1 MIFQLFARC
10 VLVTTI
16 VALPRAV
23 PVEIAEARSLLETT
37 YRVARN
43 GKPAYVGRFKQ
54 YHKNS
59 NKLGV
64 GTVVLVAPSWALTAG
79 HVVAFKINN
88 PNGGKSE
95 VLFNGGKIDRLV
107 TKIYKAKGVDV
118 ALLKLS
124 KPIGGRTVKPVAMMS
139 SGFVGADGRI
149 EFTSIGRSGMHRGR
163 SGRGT
168 GAGFIHSKSKDG
180 TRPGKAGDSGGA
192 WVIQRNGKPD
202 VLFAI
207 IHGGGRGPQVGPLRS
222 WIDKQLQTNG
232 EQATWVAKATVKK

>member
-1 MIFQLFARC
+1 MDQSFPRTLMLSGIL
-10 VLVTTI
+10 VLSGGLQAGLAEPSQPIAVGLMVT
-16 VALPRAV
+16 
-23 PVEIAEARSLLETT
+23 RS
-37 YRVARN
+37 
-43 GKPAYVGRFKQ
+43 GKPVYVGRFKQ
-54 YHKNS
+54 HHKNS

-79 HVVAFKINN
+79 HVVAFKIKN

-95 VLFNGGKIDRLV
+95 VLFAGGKTVRSV

-124 KPIGGRTVKPVAMMS
+124 KPIGAKTVKPVSMMS
-139 SGFVGADGRI
+139 SGFTASDGRI
-149 EFTSIGRSGMHRGR
+149 EFTSIGRSGVHQGR
-163 SGRGT
+163 YGRGT
-168 GAGFIHSKSKDG
+168 GGSFIHSKGKAG

-192 WVIQRNGKPD
+192 WVVQRKGKPD

-222 WIDKQLQTNG
+222 WIDKQVVATR
-232 EQATWVAKATVKK
+232 EHVTWVAKKTVK

>member
-1 MIFQLFARC
+1 MAQSFPRTLMLSGIL
-10 VLVTTI
+10 VLSGGLQAALAETTQPLAAGL
-16 VALPRAV
+16 VV
-23 PVEIAEARSLLETT
+23 ARS
-37 YRVARN
+37 

-54 YHKNS
+54 HHKDS

-79 HVVAFKINN
+79 HVVAFKIKN

-95 VLFNGGKIDRLV
+95 GLFGGGKIVRSV

-124 KPIGGRTVKPVAMMS
+124 KPIGGKTVAPVAMMA
-139 SGFVGADGRI
+139 SGFTAADGRI
-149 EFTSIGRSGMHRGR
+149 EFTSIGRSGVHHGR

-168 GAGFIHSKSKDG
+168 GGSFIHSKGKG
-180 TRPGKAGDSGGA
+180 RTRPGKAGDSGGA
-192 WVIQRNGKPD
+192 WVVQRKGKPD

-222 WIDKQLQTNG
+222 WIDKQVETTR
-232 EQATWVAKATVKK
+232 EHVSWVTKKTVE